1 MPLYQWW
8 ALFYSIVHMLLFLQ
22 RMILLHDHKMLHKDF
37 YSTVWT
43 VSFLFG
49 NSFWQRPYV
58 ELAFTFPACHLYL
71 TNASLAFGLLLLQCD
86 YLSWLLC
93 LCLPL
98 CCSIQEQQVWGAS
111 PRTANETRSTVCG
124 VPSLASLILYQRPN
138 QRDNFLQQPASEH
151 HCELFCFLLFFSGL
165 VKNTRNY
172 VLFLCL

>member
-1 MPLYQWW
+1 
-8 ALFYSIVHMLLFLQ
+8 
-22 RMILLHDHKMLHKDF
+22 MLHKDF

-165 VKNTRNY
+165 VKIQEIMCFFCVFKSNVEPSSI
-172 VLFLCL
+172 VLMGIFLGAMDVYTN